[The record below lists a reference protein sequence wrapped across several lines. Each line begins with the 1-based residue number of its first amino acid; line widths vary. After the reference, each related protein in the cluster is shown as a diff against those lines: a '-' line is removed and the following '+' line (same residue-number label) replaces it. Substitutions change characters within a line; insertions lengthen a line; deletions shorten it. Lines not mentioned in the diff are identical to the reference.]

1 MKNRLVIVG
10 AGAGGA
16 SVAAEA
22 KRRNP
27 ALSILMVEKAGNVS
41 TAA

>member
-1 MKNRLVIVG
+1 VIVG

-22 KRRNP
+22 RRGDSS
-27 ALSILMVEKAGNVS
+27 LEIILIEQRSQVS
-41 TAA
+41 VAA

>member
-1 MKNRLVIVG
+1 MEKHVVIVG

-22 KRRNP
+22 RRQNP
-27 ALSILMVEKAGNVS
+27 ALSILLLEKGGNVS